1 MKKMLALMKL
11 TFLEKLAYIKAIW
24 FDILGTLVSVF
35 IYYFLWKIIFLTRD
49 TMEGFNMAEITTYV
63 IFSKILSAQFSGGIN
78 ELFSTWIYD
87 GMIGVELLRPMS
99 LFSTLFSRRMGE
111 FFFFLVFKA
120 SPIIIVLFVF
130 LDAKIFVDAL
140 CLLLFAV
147 CVLVS
152 IGVMFCIEMIVGMLS
167 FYTLNC
173 YGLAFTKK
181 ALLSLLSGGIVPLF
195 VFPDEIAKVLE
206 FLPFAGMV
214 SVPINIYLGKYD
226 YVMAIYMI
234 GIQCIWLIA
243 FYIFAHILFQHVI
256 KKVVVQG
263 G

>member
-1 MKKMLALMKL
+1 
-11 TFLEKLAYIKAIW
+11 
-24 FDILGTLVSVF
+24 
-35 IYYFLWKIIFLTRD
+35 
-49 TMEGFNMAEITTYV
+49 
-63 IFSKILSAQFSGGIN
+63 
-78 ELFSTWIYD
+78 
-87 GMIGVELLRPMS
+87 
-99 LFSTLFSRRMGE
+99 MGE

-195 VFPDEIAKVLE
+195 VFPDGIAKVLE

-226 YVMAIYMI
+226 YEMAIYMI